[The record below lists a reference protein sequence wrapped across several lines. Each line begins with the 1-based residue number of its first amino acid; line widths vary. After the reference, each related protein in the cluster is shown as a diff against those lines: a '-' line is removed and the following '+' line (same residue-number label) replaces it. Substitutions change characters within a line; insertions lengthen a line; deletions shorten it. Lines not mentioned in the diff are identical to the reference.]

1 MLYKEWHGKS
11 ALTFPKDLHTRLFG
25 KQRCLQATQIGPQSS
40 PWFSPVP
47 THLSKIKSRE
57 SGCQM
62 AAVEGESA
70 TALKQRLPRGA
81 GRRGAG
87 DADGAAVSQCSS
99 PSPKRETHAQPRRG
113 GPLSRTSEELEAAPS
128 CRQPTRGT
136 PLGRRSLPPA
146 RRIAYPRLPCL
157 PTVGYFLRTLFLRIA
172 TNTKPR
178 LCREATAPS
187 PALTPAWGLLMTQEG
202 KASALNVGDPS
213 SIPGSRRSPGEGNG
227 NSLQYS
233 FLENPMDRGAW

>member
-25 KQRCLQATQIGPQSS
+25 KQRCLQATQSGPQSS

-57 SGCQM
+57 SGCQT

-99 PSPKRETHAQPRRG
+99 PSPKREAHAQPRRG
-113 GPLSRTSEELEAAPS
+113 GPPKSDQRGARGRPQLSSAHAGDPARAPLPPS
-128 CRQPTRGT
+128 CT
-136 PLGRRSLPPA
+136 PH
-146 RRIAYPRLPCL
+146 RLPKAAMPPYSRVLSPNPL
-157 PTVGYFLRTLFLRIA
+157 PQ
-172 TNTKPR
+172 NSDKHETKAMP
-178 LCREATAPS
+178 
-187 PALTPAWGLLMTQEG
+187 
-202 KASALNVGDPS
+202 
-213 SIPGSRRSPGEGNG
+213 
-227 NSLQYS
+227 
-233 FLENPMDRGAW
+233 